1 MLTRQL
7 AINQATSFIKECVAQ
22 GLIFQKVLLFGSS
35 VNGNTHSGSDIDLL
49 LVSDQFN
56 ENPFSNLKLF
66 SKINIHYPLI
76 ETHCY
81 ATHHYLEGNEF
92 IQEISKDCI
101 EIA

>member
-7 AINQATSFIKECVAQ
+7 AINQATSFVKECVAQ

-35 VNGNTHSGSDIDLL
+35 VNGKTHSGSDIDLL
-49 LVSDQFN
+49 LISDQFS

-81 ATHHYLEGNEF
+81 PVQYYLEGNEF